1 MFVKWHD
8 KWHDIEKCLDF
19 RCEGTPPMYQLCVWK
34 CWITWCA
41 TCVPLGVLESPGTLE
56 VRFCVGVGVGG
67 EPVGLVG
74 AFPETLG

>member
-1 MFVKWHD
+1 MSGSVGSLGVLHVVLLGGQ
-8 KWHDIEKCLDF
+8 E
-19 RCEGTPPMYQLCVWK
+19 
-34 CWITWCA
+34 
-41 TCVPLGVLESPGTLE
+41 PLGVLESPGTLE